1 MFPGNPIRA
10 IQSEI
15 DHFNQ
20 FSSNVK
26 KLLLANF
33 IYSFAI
39 AFLNYF
45 VNAYIYSKTDN
56 ATVVIYNF
64 GLYTGLPIIFALNG
78 FLLRKISIKVLYS
91 LGMVASAGTIFYMM
105 LLKQPTALIFFISGL
120 FIGLCYGLHWANRNY
135 LILDSTTNENRNY
148 YAGSEFFLIQIAFL
162 LTPAFSGWFIS
173 YGPTSG
179 LYDKDLAYQIVI
191 GIIFFFCAVA
201 AWVLMRGTFKTPQ
214 IPAFFHFK
222 FQAVWNRMRFY
233 TFLKGNMQGVQI
245 MLPSLLIMNLVG
257 EERELGII
265 ASLCSILSAIT
276 VYIVGR
282 IAKPKDRVV
291 VLAISV
297 IIFCVSGFLHS
308 FLYSALSVLI
318 WQLLQTISDPLSYAA
333 YNPIFYRA
341 IDVAAK
347 TEHRPEYTYVVDN
360 EIIINAGRILGC
372 LIFLAFI
379 YYISDAFA
387 LRHFLAI
394 VGLMQI
400 ATIFI
405 VRKLPS

>member
-1 MFPGNPIRA
+1 MFPGNPLRA
-10 IQSEI
+10 IKTEI
-15 DHFNQ
+15 IHFNQ
-20 FSSNVK
+20 FSSDVK
-26 KLLLANF
+26 RLLMANF

-45 VNAYIYSKTDN
+45 VNAYIYSKTNN

-105 LLKQPTALIFFISGL
+105 LLQEPTALIFFLSGL
-120 FIGLCYGLHWANRNY
+120 LIGLCYGLHWANRNY

-148 YAGSEFFLIQIAFL
+148 YTGSEFFLIQIAFL
-162 LTPAFSGWFIS
+162 LTPVFSGWFIS
-173 YGPTSG
+173 HGPESG
-179 LYDKDLAYQIVI
+179 LYTKDFAYQTVM
-191 GIIFFFCAVA
+191 GIIFTFCAIA
-201 AWVLMRGTFKTPQ
+201 AWVLMSGSFRTPS
-214 IPAFFHFK
+214 IPPFFHFK
-222 FQAVWNRMRFY
+222 FQEVWNRMRIF
-233 TFLKGNMQGVQI
+233 TFLKGNIQGVQI

-265 ASLCSILSAIT
+265 ASICSILSAIT

-282 IAKPKDRVV
+282 VAKPKDRIV

-333 YNPIFYRA
+333 YNPIYYRA
-341 IDVAAK
+341 VNVAAQ
-347 TEHRPEYTYVVDN
+347 TENRPEYTYVVDN
-360 EIIINAGRILGC
+360 EIFINAGRILGC
-372 LIFLAFI
+372 LIFLGFI

-387 LRHFLAI
+387 LRHFLTI
-394 VGLMQI
+394 VSFIQI
-400 ATIFI
+400 LTVYI
-405 VRKLPS
+405 VKKLPS